1 MGLPLQQSM
10 QPLAEELEDFLEAA
24 GVLRDDRS
32 TLFHQRLVALADRS
46 GRRLVIGRAGR
57 CHRGHRQLVLG
68 DAIMHRS
75 QRWLSVVGRFDLSQ
89 GSGSLGTRKLG

>member
-1 MGLPLQQSM
+1 M
-10 QPLAEELEDFLEAA
+10 QPLAQTLEDFSEEAR
-24 GVLRDDRS
+24 VLCDDRP
-32 TLFHQRLVALADRS
+32 TLFHQRLVALAGLDRS
-46 GRRLVIGRAGR
+46 GRRLVIGRAG
-57 CHRGHRQLVLG
+57 CSHRGHRQLVLG